1 MKTYFMCIC
10 IIYKKV
16 CYKMSNNEAIATFII
31 PDRVVIINGH
41 TYRRVM
47 TCDGKYSK
55 QDRNQYM
62 RAYRAKR
69 AVKCDL

>member
-1 MKTYFMCIC
+1 
-10 IIYKKV
+10 
-16 CYKMSNNEAIATFII
+16 MSNTEAVATFII
-31 PDRVVIINGH
+31 PEKLVVINGH

-47 TCDGKYSK
+47 TCGGKYTK

-62 RAYRAKR
+62 RTYRANKK

>member
-1 MKTYFMCIC
+1 
-10 IIYKKV
+10 
-16 CYKMSNNEAIATFII
+16 MSNTEAVATFII
-31 PDRVVIINGH
+31 PEKLVVINGH

-47 TCDGKYSK
+47 TCGGKYTK

-62 RAYRAKR
+62 RTYRTNKK

>member
-1 MKTYFMCIC
+1 
-10 IIYKKV
+10 
-16 CYKMSNNEAIATFII
+16 MSNTEAVATFII
-31 PDRVVIINGH
+31 PERLVVINGH

-47 TCDGKYSK
+47 TCGGKYTK

-62 RAYRAKR
+62 RTYRANKK